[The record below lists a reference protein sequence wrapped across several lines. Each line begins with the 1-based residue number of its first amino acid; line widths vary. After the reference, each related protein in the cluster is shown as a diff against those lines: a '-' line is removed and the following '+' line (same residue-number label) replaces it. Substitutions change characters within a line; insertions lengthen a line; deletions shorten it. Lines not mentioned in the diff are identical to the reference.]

1 MRGGGAVESVWLL
14 SMWGGLGGRRTRR
27 TVSVAVGVV
36 ELAFTGEGK
45 YVGDLR
51 EPRRRQ

>member
-1 MRGGGAVESVWLL
+1 VVVAGV
-14 SMWGGLGGRRTRR
+14 GGLRCSSNQEDGI
-27 TVSVAVGVV
+27 VVGVV
-36 ELAFTGEGK
+36 ELAFTDEGK

>member
-1 MRGGGAVESVWLL
+1 MVVAGVE
-14 SMWGGLGGRRTRR
+14 GLMCSPNQEDGI
-27 TVSVAVGVV
+27 VVGVV